1 MRVAIKL
8 ALALLLCACGVL
20 GASAWL
26 SVKRE
31 LSLIEE
37 DMRQD
42 MRGWG
47 RLTVELIRQVRLD
60 EGDAAARA
68 LVQRLPQPTGA
79 RVRWIDLDASEA
91 SAELTDAQRA
101 QVRAGETLALLA
113 HGEGGFE
120 EIVTY
125 VALDPPG
132 SSGSAALELCES
144 LAPERAWIQGSV
156 VGAVGST
163 LVMGT
168 LFGLLAVV
176 IGLRVVGRPV
186 QELIVLARRVGAG
199 DLGLRLA
206 LGQRDEIGQLAR
218 EMNAMC
224 DHLEEARRA
233 LEAASAARAETLN
246 RLRHAERLATVG
258 QLAAGVAHQL
268 GTPLSVIQG
277 RADLIVAGVLD
288 AEEISESGRVIGNLS
303 RRMAGVVRQTLD
315 YARPRPA
322 HRSRH
327 DLRRLARRM
336 LELLADVA
344 TREEVAIDLTS
355 SEEPLYADV
364 DGNQVEQVIANLLV
378 NAVQASPPAGRI
390 AVSVEPAR
398 LSRPGGDPGEPPLE
412 VAVIE
417 VRDQG
422 CGITPDDLSQ
432 LWQPFFTT
440 KAVGEGTGLGLP
452 IAKGIVEEH
461 GGWLEVTSQEGQGS
475 EFRAVLPRQVAA
487 AEGAQSE

>member
-8 ALALLLCACGVL
+8 ALVLLLCACGVL
-20 GASAWL
+20 GASAWF
-26 SVKRE
+26 SVQRE

-37 DMRQD
+37 DIRQD
-42 MRGWG
+42 LRGWG

-60 EGDAAARA
+60 EGDAAARV
-68 LVQRLPQPTGA
+68 LVEGLPRPTSSQ
-79 RVRWIDLDASEA
+79 VRWVNLASEDETVA
-91 SAELTDAQRA
+91 LSEAQRD
-101 QVRAGETLALLA
+101 QVRRGETLAVFADDLE
-113 HGEGGFE
+113 HTPQ
-120 EIVTY
+120 IVSY

-132 SSGSAALELCES
+132 EGCTAALELSES
-144 LAPERAWIQGSV
+144 LASERAWIEGSIAS
-156 VGAVGST
+156 AVGST

-176 IGLRVVGRPV
+176 IGWRVVGRPA
-186 QELIVLARRVGAG
+186 QDLIMLARRVGAG
-199 DLGLRLA
+199 DLGLRLDFA
-206 LGQRDEIGQLAR
+206 QRDEIGQLAR

-233 LEAASAARAETLN
+233 LEAESAARAEALN
-246 RLRHAERLATVG
+246 QLRHAERLATVG

-268 GTPLSVIQG
+268 GTPLSVVQG

-288 AEEISESGRVIGNLS
+288 PAEISESGRVIGNLS
-303 RRMAGVVRQTLD
+303 RRMATVVRQTLD

-322 HRSRH
+322 YRSRN
-327 DLRRLARRM
+327 DLRRLVRRM

-344 TREEVAIDLTS
+344 TREEVSVDLTS
-355 SEEPLYADV
+355 SSEPLYADV
-364 DGNQVEQVIANLLV
+364 DGNQIEQVVANLLV
-378 NAVQASPPAGRI
+378 NAVQASPPGGRI
-390 AVSVEPAR
+390 VVSVEAAR
-398 LSRPGGDPGEPPLE
+398 RSRPGEGAAELVE

-417 VRDQG
+417 VCDQG

-475 EFRAVLPRQVAA
+475 EFRAVLPREVNTP
-487 AEGAQSE
+487 